1 MTIEMTTPADILK
14 TWALP
19 ELKDAQKAFSKN
31 PNGLNWNR
39 SLRAMLTYQQLEFAL
54 RSSTIDKG
62 KLMFDLE
69 SNPLGHWQDVICR
82 ATTRMTCADTLR
94 SL

>member
-1 MTIEMTTPADILK
+1 MTIELHTLADVLK

-19 ELKDAQKAFSKN
+19 ELKDAQKAFNKN
-31 PNGLNWNR
+31 PNGMNWNI

-54 RSSTIDKG
+54 RSATVDRE

-69 SNPLGHWQDVICR
+69 HNPIGNWQDVICR
-82 ATTRMTCADTLR
+82 ATIRMTCADALRTL
-94 SL
+94 